1 MVRPMI
7 RTETHGQVHVVT
19 MDAGENRFDLVFA
32 TELVEAIGRAAADG
46 GALVLTGRDRF
57 FSNGLDLEWLGAA
70 APDEAG
76 ALMSRIN
83 AVLAAVLT
91 FPGATV
97 AAINGHAFG
106 AGAILAAA
114 ADLRVMRSDRG
125 YFCFPEVD
133 LGLAMSDE
141 FDAVLQDAYDR
152 RTLRRALLSG
162 ARHDGAAALAVGL
175 VDEIAEAAE
184 VLPKATSMVEG
195 LAGKDG
201 RTMAAL
207 RAPLLRRSLEVLDA
221 G

>member
-1 MVRPMI
+1 MI
-7 RTETHGQVHVVT
+7 RTATLGQVHTVT
-19 MDAGENRFDLVFA
+19 MDAGENRFDLAFA
-32 TELVEAIGRAAADG
+32 TELVDTIERAAGEG
-46 GALVLTGRDRF
+46 GALVLTGAERF
-57 FSNGLDLEWLGAA
+57 FSNGLDLEWLGTVG
-70 APDEAG
+70 PDDAQ
-76 ALMSRIN
+76 ALMGRIN
-83 AVLAAVLT
+83 AALAALLT

-133 LGLAMSDE
+133 LGLPMSDE

-162 ARHDGAAALAVGL
+162 TRHDGTAALEAGL
-175 VDEIAEAAE
+175 VDEIADQAGL
-184 VLPKATSMVEG
+184 LPRATAMVEG
-195 LAGKDG
+195 LAAKDG

-207 RAPLLRRSLEVLDA
+207 RAPLVRRSLDVL
-221 G
+221 GR